1 MVVVELD
8 VVGGVVCV
16 VVVGFVVL
24 GWLIGSAVVDSLA
37 TGNSAS
43 LGAAKN
49 NVKKFQV
56 NSLTHWYFDL
66 FLFYHTSK
74 SFFFYK

>member
-43 LGAAKN
+43 LVAAKN
-49 NVKKFQV
+49 DVKKISSKFTY
-56 NSLTHWYFDL
+56 SLVFWFIS
-66 FLFYHTSK
+66 FLSYIK
-74 SFFFYK
+74 IIFFL